1 MTNAYMI
8 TVPPTKAKAI
18 LTPSYPL
25 NCDEND
31 FHSTLKIEYHS

>member
-8 TVPPTKAKAI
+8 TVPPTNAKAI

-31 FHSTLKIEYHS
+31 FHSTLELGYHS